1 MKNIQVLGIK
11 QFVIVFILY
20 YLSAFLFVLSLAL
33 ILKMKLKY
41 LSIHCEIKAY
51 TFQNFIAYNISSI
64 LINASSSLFIS
75 KLVHTFARLSSLI
88 LFFIHLF
95 SYSFIRS
102 LDSLVILS
110 LSSPHSF
117 VSPLIHLPTHSSPHS
132 FISPLIRPLISAS
145 KKLNYHS

>member
-64 LINASSSLFIS
+64 LILVYSFLNSCIPSLDSPPLFSFLFIS
-75 KLVHTFARLSSLI
+75 FLTHSSAHLTHWSSC
-88 LFFIHLF
+88 LF
-95 SYSFIRS
+95 
-102 LDSLVILS
+102 
-110 LSSPHSF
+110 
-117 VSPLIHLPTHSSPHS
+117 HLPTHSSPHS